1 MDAKSEI
8 RREMRSKRKALTSE
22 ERALAS
28 GVICQKL
35 ISDRRITGALSR
47 ECGALAVY
55 LASKDE
61 IDLDDFI
68 AGMLERGVDVVA
80 PRWNGEAYDLARL
93 KSLSEEDLRLGP
105 MSIREPAEADI
116 VKPADVTVWIVPG
129 LAFTASGSR
138 LGFGGGWYDRFLSL
152 SRRGALKIGVAH
164 AFQLVEELPEEPHD
178 IRLDRIITDMMDI
191 WPARACASINTA

>member
-1 MDAKSEI
+1 MDVKSAI

-28 GVICQKL
+28 GVIRQKL
-35 ISDRRITGALSR
+35 LSDRRIMETLSKQG
-47 ECGALAVY
+47 GALAVY
-55 LASKDE
+55 LSSKEE

-68 AGMLERGVDVVA
+68 AGMFKRGVDVVA
-80 PRWNGEAYDLARL
+80 PHWNGETYDLARL
-93 KSLSEEDLRLGP
+93 KSLSDDDLRLGP

-116 VKPADVTVWIVPG
+116 VKPADVSVWIVPG

-138 LGFGGGWYDRFLSL
+138 LGYGGGWYDRFLTS
-152 SRRGALKIGVAH
+152 SCRGSLKIGVAH

-178 IRLDRIITDMMDI
+178 IRLDRIVTD
-191 WPARACASINTA
+191 CTNL